1 MTRKLQRDLEKDI
14 SRQAKSNP
22 KQFWNYVKGKI
33 KTRTGVSDLIIQSDG
48 NEEMLT
54 KTDQE
59 KEQVL
64 SNFNSSV
71 FTKEPDTDISKLDNK
86 VVDSKLEDINLF

>member
-1 MTRKLQRDLEKDI
+1 MKYRSWQRYLETRDPEKYKEYTRQINKVRDMTRKIQRDLEKDI

-22 KQFWNYVKGKI
+22 KQFWNYVKGKM
-33 KTRTGVSDLIIQSDG
+33 KTRTGVLIIQSDG

-59 KEQVL
+59 KA
-64 SNFNSSV
+64 
-71 FTKEPDTDISKLDNK
+71 
-86 VVDSKLEDINLF
+86 

>member
-1 MTRKLQRDLEKDI
+1 MAKIYGYKRSREIYKEYIRQRNKIRAMTHKLQRDLENDI

-22 KQFWNYVKGKI
+22 KKFWNYVKGKM
-33 KTRTGVSDLIIQSDG
+33 KTRTEVSDLIIQSDG

-59 KEQVL
+59 KA
-64 SNFNSSV
+64 
-71 FTKEPDTDISKLDNK
+71 
-86 VVDSKLEDINLF
+86 